1 MAWLRAAR
9 EAAAWTAAWRATAT
23 SIWMT
28 LYLIAEGATPR
39 TVRLLRQMEVYLG
52 GTETAG

>member
-1 MAWLRAAR
+1 MAWLRGAR

-39 TVRLLRQMEVYLG
+39 TVRLLRQMEVNLG